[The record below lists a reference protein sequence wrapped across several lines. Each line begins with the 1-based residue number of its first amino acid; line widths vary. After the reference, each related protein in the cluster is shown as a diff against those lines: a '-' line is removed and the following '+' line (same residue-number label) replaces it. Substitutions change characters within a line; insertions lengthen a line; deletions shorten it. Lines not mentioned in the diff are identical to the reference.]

1 MRHPYFLFKRFMIS
15 FFHFNC
21 DILFFIN
28 SNKGNHMSFG
38 MYLIL

>member
-1 MRHPYFLFKRFMIS
+1 MRHPYFLFKRFMIY
-15 FFHFNC
+15 
-21 DILFFIN
+21 FFIN